1 MYGYVK
7 KESDVKTVKILNC
20 FYITLF
26 IMRVAGL
33 EPARYR
39 YRGILSPL
47 CLPIPPH
54 PHNTNGAYRAR
65 TCDPLLVRQMLS
77 QLS

>member
-54 PHNTNGAYRAR
+54 PQR
-65 TCDPLLVRQMLS
+65 TDT
-77 QLS
+77 